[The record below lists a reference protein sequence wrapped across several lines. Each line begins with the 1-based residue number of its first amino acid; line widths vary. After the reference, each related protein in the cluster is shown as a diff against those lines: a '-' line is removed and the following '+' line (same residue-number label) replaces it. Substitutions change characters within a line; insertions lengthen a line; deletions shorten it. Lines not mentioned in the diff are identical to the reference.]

1 MLALGTAKK
10 KKKGRGKRFGYQ
22 NTSCRNSMSQLQ
34 FVLLS
39 HTRSGVGV
47 GRAGRDFAD
56 DISISILYN
65 NAVHAWFRLQNSL
78 CELLKFWLF
87 GSREF

>member
-1 MLALGTAKK
+1 M
-10 KKKGRGKRFGYQ
+10 
-22 NTSCRNSMSQLQ
+22 NQLQ

-39 HTRSGVGV
+39 HTRSGIGV

-56 DISISILYN
+56 DSSISILYN
-65 NAVHAWFRLQNSL
+65 NAVLAWFGLQNSQ

-87 GSREF
+87 GSREL